1 MSDFRILLFYFSV
14 SGLKCPN
21 DFLKTLVQFSLSQKH
36 SNSRQNILVWGLNC
50 PNHWPV
56 WSLHLGPAAAFR
68 PSPPSFISFISGIW
82 FSGRVVLC
90 YVCFSSNSP
99 IYIFHI
105 WSLVIWKG
113 VLKKALKQTIKDE
126 RHISKRKEKT
136 KHLLWIPFWWG
147 DLLRSVRFIRVWHFK
162 FDFLQA
168 WLPSTFD

>member
-1 MSDFRILLFYFSV
+1 MDSAMSDIRILLFYFSV

-36 SNSRQNILVWGLNC
+36 SNSRQNILVWGGLNC

-82 FSGRVVLC
+82 FSGRAILC

-99 IYIFHI
+99 IYIFYLQN
-105 WSLVIWKG
+105 LVIWKG
-113 VLKKALKQTIKDE
+113 DIKIAQKLTITD
-126 RHISKRKEKT
+126 KR
-136 KHLLWIPFWWG
+136 
-147 DLLRSVRFIRVWHFK
+147 
-162 FDFLQA
+162 
-168 WLPSTFD
+168 